1 MVTATDHA
9 FASLSM
15 SPSSYLSYLLL
26 LQFLWCLMM
35 INEVALLLLLMA
47 RTGQWIISIL
57 QVMIYILDMARQRPE
72 RVLISVPTK
81 ITLTFFAF
89 PLVVFGVRLF
99 VCLPK
104 WQN

>member
-9 FASLSM
+9 LASLCM
-15 SPSSYLSYLLL
+15 SPSSYLTCLLL

-35 INEVALLLLLMA
+35 INEVALLLLSIA

-57 QVMIYILDMARQRPE
+57 RVMIYLLDMARQGPE
-72 RVLISVPTK
+72 RVLISVPGLL
-81 ITLTFFAF
+81 TLTFFAF
-89 PLVVFGVRLF
+89 PLAVFGVRLF